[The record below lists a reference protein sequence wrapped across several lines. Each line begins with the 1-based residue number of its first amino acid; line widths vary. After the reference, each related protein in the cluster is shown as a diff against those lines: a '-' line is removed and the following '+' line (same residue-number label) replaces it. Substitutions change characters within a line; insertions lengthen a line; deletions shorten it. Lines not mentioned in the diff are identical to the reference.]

1 MFYKDPPDQ
10 IIRQGDIIKGLISP
24 GVITH
29 EFIDNDNIDYSN
41 PSFSIDVRFN
51 LVAVITPCCTIQ
63 KADYISLCPLNPL
76 LKDIHKNPHLI
87 EDPTRLNL
95 KVKPENCLPPNV
107 WDNKLPPDIKQK
119 RIELGP
125 TYIYMQ
131 NFVFKK
137 YDGILNNDVMI
148 DFNNIFNIRR
158 KDLGNNNEKML
169 PSKLL
174 QLSDESRDT
183 LRHKLSAYYLRVP
196 DEESSACLKI

>member
-1 MFYKDPPDQ
+1 MFYKAHLDQ

-24 GVITH
+24 GVITYK
-29 EFIDNDNIDYSN
+29 FLDIDNIDHLN

-51 LVAVITPCCTIQ
+51 LVVVITPCCTIQ

-76 LKDIHKNPHLI
+76 LKSINKNPYLI

-95 KVKPENCLPPNV
+95 KVKPENCVPPDV
-107 WDNKLPPDIKQK
+107 WKDKLPPDEKQR
-119 RIELGP
+119 RIELGSS
-125 TYIYMQ
+125 YIYLQ
-131 NFVFKK
+131 YFVFEKHN
-137 YDGILNNDVMI
+137 GILNSDMMI

-174 QLSDESRDT
+174 QLSDETREM

-196 DEESSACLKI
+196 EEDRSACLKM

>member
-1 MFYKDPPDQ
+1 MFYKAPHDQ

-29 EFIDNDNIDYSN
+29 KFLDNDNIDYSN

-87 EDPTRLNL
+87 EDPTRLNQ

-107 WDNKLPPDIKQK
+107 WENILPSDIKQK
-119 RIELGP
+119 RIELGS

-137 YDGILNNDVMI
+137 HNGILNNDVMI

-174 QLSDESRDT
+174 QLSDETREI

-196 DEESSACLKI
+196 E

>member
-24 GVITH
+24 GVITYN
-29 EFIDNDNIDYSN
+29 FLDIDNIYFQK
-41 PSFSIDVRFN
+41 PFFSIDVRFN

-63 KADYISLCPLNPL
+63 KADYI
-76 LKDIHKNPHLI
+76 
-87 EDPTRLNL
+87 
-95 KVKPENCLPPNV
+95 
-107 WDNKLPPDIKQK
+107 
-119 RIELGP
+119 
-125 TYIYMQ
+125 
-131 NFVFKK
+131 FFKK
-137 YDGILNNDVMI
+137 YNGILNNDMVI

-174 QLSDESRDT
+174 QLSDETRDI

-196 DEESSACLKI
+196 EE

>member
-24 GVITH
+24 GVITYN
-29 EFIDNDNIDYSN
+29 FLDIDNIYFQK
-41 PSFSIDVRFN
+41 PFFSIDVRFN

-76 LKDIHKNPHLI
+76 LKNINKNPHLM
-87 EDPTRLNL
+87 EDPTRLNQ
-95 KVKPENCLPPNV
+95 KVKPEHCVPPDV
-107 WDNKLPPDIKQK
+107 WKDKLPPDLKQR

-125 TYIYMQ
+125 TYIYLQ
-131 NFVFKK
+131 HFVFKK
-137 YDGILNNDVMI
+137 YNGILNNDMVI

-174 QLSDESRDT
+174 QLSDETRDI

-196 DEESSACLKI
+196 EEERSACLKI